1 VRAAITLLIVSSV
14 IVALG
19 AGAVTVYAIRVR
31 HRERFLLW
39 FGLFS
44 ILYGLVLIVRNSV
57 FRLGFG
63 TPQNAGLHV
72 ERLISFSTIVP
83 GLLLFE
89 EFYGR
94 GWRSSLRWLLWS
106 YCLLAA
112 TVTSDVVSPSA
123 LEPILFP
130 GTALVLMVVLV
141 LAMGY
146 FTGYQPPPVPNRR
159 VLFAGLFV
167 FFCTFAI
174 DRVLEAHLGR
184 WHVGVEPYGFLA
196 LVVCLSYVT
205 TQRVLADDRRLV
217 SLNDEMR
224 AATRIQKAILPS
236 TLPSLETV
244 RIAVRYAPMTAV
256 AGDLYDFPP
265 TPPNC
270 LAVFVG
276 DVMGHGV
283 PAALVASMVKMA
295 VSRTCEH
302 ESEPSMVL
310 AGLNTILCA
319 EARQQYATAVYLFLD
334 TVNGVGRYSAAA
346 HPPPLLWRRGN
357 QSLEVL
363 GETGLLLGVRPKE
376 PYTDGEFSFEVGD
389 RVLLYTDGLLE
400 AENAAGEPFGDA
412 ALATF
417 IKERQAFKA
426 EEFVDLLLKAVL
438 EWSSDGTRARQ
449 EDDITI
455 VILDIHQCPTVE
467 QTTYSTPSR
476 TISYSSSL
484 GVARSSTLQFD
495 H

>member
-1 VRAAITLLIVSSV
+1 MRAAITLLIVSTV

-19 AGAVTVYAIRVR
+19 AAAVTVYAIRLR
-31 HRERFLLW
+31 HREKFLLW

-63 TPQNAGLHV
+63 QPQDVGLYV
-72 ERLISFSTIVP
+72 ERLIALSTIVP

-89 EFYGR
+89 AFYGR
-94 GWRSSLRWLLWS
+94 GWRSSLRWLIWS
-106 YCLLAA
+106 YCVLAA
-112 TVTSDVVSPSA
+112 AVISGVVRPSP

-130 GTALVLMVVLV
+130 GTTLVIMVPLV

-159 VLFAGLFV
+159 VLFAGLFA
-167 FFCTFAI
+167 FFCTFSI
-174 DRVLEAHLGR
+174 DRVLQTQLGR

-205 TQRVLADDRRLV
+205 AQRVLADDKRLV
-217 SLNDEMR
+217 SLTDEMR
-224 AATRIQKAILPS
+224 AATRIQEAILPS
-236 TLPSLETV
+236 TLPSLETL

-265 TPPNC
+265 APQNC

-283 PAALVASMVKMA
+283 PAALVASMVKVA
-295 VSRTCEH
+295 VSRTCGH
-302 ESEPSMVL
+302 DYEPAMVI
-310 AGLNTILCA
+310 AGLNAILCA
-319 EARQQYATAVYLFLD
+319 EARQQYATAVYLCLD
-334 TVNGVGRYSAAA
+334 TVNGIGRYSAAA
-346 HPPPLLWRRGN
+346 HPPPLLWRRGK

-363 GETGLLLGVRPKE
+363 GETGLLLGVRSKE
-376 PYTDGEFSFEVGD
+376 AYTDSEFSFEAGD
-389 RVLLYTDGLLE
+389 RLLLYTDGLLE
-400 AENAAGEPFGDA
+400 AENAAGESFGDS

-417 IKERQAFKA
+417 IKEKQDFGA
-426 EEFVDLLLKAVL
+426 EQFVDLLLKEVL
-438 EWSSDGTRARQ
+438 KWSSDGTRARQ

-455 VILDIHQCPTVE
+455 VILDIHHRAAVKE
-467 QTTYSTPSR
+467 MARST
-476 TISYSSSL
+476 SSS
-484 GVARSSTLQFD
+484 GRQLQFASRFD
-495 H
+495 K

>member
-1 VRAAITLLIVSSV
+1 MGAAITLLIVSTV

-19 AGAVTVYAIRVR
+19 AAAVTVYAIRVR

-57 FRLGFG
+57 FRLGFRP
-63 TPQNAGLHV
+63 PQNIGLYV
-72 ERLISFSTIVP
+72 ERLIAVFTIVP

-94 GWRSSLRWLLWS
+94 GWRSSLRWLIWS
-106 YCLLAA
+106 YCALAVA
-112 TVTSDVVSPSA
+112 VISGIVRRSP
-123 LEPILFP
+123 LEWILFP
-130 GTALVLMVVLV
+130 GSALVIMVPLV

-159 VLFAGLFV
+159 VLFVGLFAI
-167 FFCTFAI
+167 FCTFSI
-174 DRVLEAHLGR
+174 DRVLQTELGHWR
-184 WHVGVEPYGFLA
+184 VGIEPYGFLA

-205 TQRVLADDRRLV
+205 AQRVLADDKRLL
-217 SLNDEMR
+217 SLSDEMR
-224 AATRIQKAILPS
+224 AATRIQEAILPS

-265 TPPNC
+265 APLDC

-283 PAALVASMVKMA
+283 PAALVASMVKTA
-295 VSRTCEH
+295 VSITCRH
-302 ESEPSMVL
+302 DSEPAMVI
-310 AGLNTILCA
+310 AGLNAILCA
-319 EARQQYATAVYLFLD
+319 EARQQYATAVYLCLD

-346 HPPPLLWRRGN
+346 HPPPLLWRRGK

-363 GETGLLLGVRPKE
+363 GESGLLLGVRPKE
-376 PYTDGEFSFEVGD
+376 AYADSEFSFEVGD
-389 RVLLYTDGLLE
+389 RLLLYTDGLLE
-400 AENAAGEPFGDA
+400 AENAAGESFGDA

-417 IKERQAFKA
+417 IKERQEVGA
-426 EEFVDLLLKAVL
+426 EQFVDLLLKEVL
-438 EWSSDGTRARQ
+438 AWSCDGTRARQ

-455 VILDIHQCPTVE
+455 VVIDIYHGARVEDMTHSTASSGTAATILL
-467 QTTYSTPSR
+467 SR
-476 TISYSSSL
+476 
-484 GVARSSTLQFD
+484 
-495 H
+495 

>member
-1 VRAAITLLIVSSV
+1 VRAAITLLIVSAV

-19 AGAVTVYAIRVR
+19 AAAVTVYAIRVR
-31 HRERFLLW
+31 HREKFLLW

-63 TPQNAGLHV
+63 PPQNIGLYV
-72 ERLISFSTIVP
+72 ERLIALSTIVP

-94 GWRSSLRWLLWS
+94 GWRSSLRWLIWS
-106 YCLLAA
+106 YCALAVA
-112 TVTSDVVSPSA
+112 VISGIVRRSP
-123 LEPILFP
+123 LEWLLFP
-130 GTALVLMVVLV
+130 GSALVIMVPLV

-159 VLFAGLFV
+159 VLFAGLFA
-167 FFCTFAI
+167 FFCTFSI
-174 DRVLEAHLGR
+174 DRVLQTPLGR

-205 TQRVLADDRRLV
+205 AQRVLADDKRLL
-217 SLNDEMR
+217 SLTDEMR
-224 AATRIQKAILPS
+224 AATRIQEAILPS

-265 TPPNC
+265 APLNC

-283 PAALVASMVKMA
+283 PAALVASMVKVA
-295 VSRTCEH
+295 VSRTCGH
-302 ESEPSMVL
+302 DSEPAIVI
-310 AGLNTILCA
+310 AGLNAILCA
-319 EARQQYATAVYLFLD
+319 EARQQYATAVYLCLD

-346 HPPPLLWRRGN
+346 RPPPLLWRRGK

-363 GETGLLLGVRPKE
+363 GETRLLLGVRPKE
-376 PYTDGEFSFEVGD
+376 AYADSEFSFEAGD
-389 RVLLYTDGLLE
+389 RLLLYTDGLLE
-400 AENAAGEPFGDA
+400 AENAAGESFGDA

-417 IKERQAFKA
+417 IKERQEFGA
-426 EEFVDLLLKAVL
+426 EQFVDLLLKEVL
-438 EWSSDGTRARQ
+438 EWSSDGTRAGQ

-455 VILDIHQCPTVE
+455 VILDLHHRAVTHKQP
-467 QTTYSTPSR
+467 Y
-476 TISYSSSL
+476 
-484 GVARSSTLQFD
+484 
-495 H
+495 